1 MKKRNHTKRKNAL
14 TVSIT
19 LLSVLAL
26 VVFAVIDIR
35 ITPLVK
41 SLAESRAKNIATQT
55 VNDAVQVVLCEKNIK
70 YDTLVTTTKN
80 AQNDVTALT
89 VDTVATNRLCAD
101 IRGMVTSSLNNLG
114 EKTVSVPLGTL
125 TGIDVLTGRGP
136 RINVKI
142 TLSGSATTTILN
154 DFLTAGINQTRH
166 QMILEVKTKIYA
178 IMQNGTVS
186 AEVANSIVIAETVIV
201 GVVPQIYSDGSDDL
215 WENLIE
221 Y

>member
-1 MKKRNHTKRKNAL
+1 MIKQKKQKHKKRFTAL
-14 TVSIT
+14 LVIVVLSFFTVF
-19 LLSVLAL
+19 V
-26 VVFAVIDIR
+26 VIDIR
-35 ITPLVK
+35 LTPLIK

-55 VNDAVQVVLCEKNIK
+55 VNDAVQTVLCEKNLK
-70 YDTLVTTTKN
+70 YENLVEVSKN
-80 AQNDVTALT
+80 NDENVTFLT
-89 VDTVATNRLCAD
+89 VNSIETNRLCAD
-101 IRGMVTSSLNNLG
+101 IRGIVTDSLNNLG
-114 EKTVSVPLGTL
+114 EKAVSIPIGTL

-142 TLSGSATTTILN
+142 TLSGSATTAILN

-178 IMQNGTVS
+178 IMQNGS
-186 AEVANSIVIAETVIV
+186 IYAEVTNSIVIAETVIV
-201 GVVPQIYSDGSDDL
+201 GTVPQIYSDSSNDL